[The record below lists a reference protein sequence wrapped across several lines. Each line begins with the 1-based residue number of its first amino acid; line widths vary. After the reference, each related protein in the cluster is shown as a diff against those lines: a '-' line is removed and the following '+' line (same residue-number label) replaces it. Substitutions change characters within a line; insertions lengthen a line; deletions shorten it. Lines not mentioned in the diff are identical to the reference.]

1 MPSGP
6 KKRKAA
12 RRKKEKEKEKENN
25 NININLSSTNNT
37 LHGIYFVQYVIIIF
51 LLRFMFVGDISDSR
65 YI

>member
-12 RRKKEKEKEKENN
+12 RRKKEKENN

-37 LHGIYFVQYVIIIF
+37 LHGIYFVQYFIIIF